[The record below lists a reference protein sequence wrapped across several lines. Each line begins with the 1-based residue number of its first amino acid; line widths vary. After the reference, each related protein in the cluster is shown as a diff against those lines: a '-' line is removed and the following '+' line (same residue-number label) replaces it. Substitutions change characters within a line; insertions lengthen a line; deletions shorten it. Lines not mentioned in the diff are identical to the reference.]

1 MSTRET
7 PHLQSLP
14 RLVAR
19 GRVSGLGTD
28 DLRFTAA
35 EIEVLL
41 RDTFN
46 LKITRDHAQTL
57 EQESEGWITSI
68 LLTHDSLWKGL
79 LKDALSNLPSGG
91 LLFDYMAAEVFSLQ
105 PPDVQRLMLSTSICN
120 EFDAGLCTA
129 LTGSPDSA
137 RTLDEIESKI
147 LFMVRLGGEGSW
159 YRYHHLFREFLR
171 ETLRKRYPSAFSV
184 LNVSAAEYFIST
196 GDRRQAI
203 QHYIQASEFELAL
216 ALLEAESEQLSHEG
230 LLDTLG
236 NWIELIPADQRAARP
251 RLLLDLARAYQTW
264 GRNDEAIE
272 LLNQAISTFN
282 DRGESLMEAQ
292 ALMHRSDSL
301 RFKAAHRMAIRDGKK
316 ALALVREHGTTAD
329 HAKARH
335 HLGSAYAQQG
345 RFSSAAKQ
353 FKAALRGFQA
363 EGNLF
368 SYLRSTAAS
377 ALSTVSSGTQRSRL
391 RISSWP
397 GKGGRR

>member
-1 MSTRET
+1 
-7 PHLQSLP
+7 
-14 RLVAR
+14 
-19 GRVSGLGTD
+19 
-28 DLRFTAA
+28 
-35 EIEVLL
+35 
-41 RDTFN
+41 
-46 LKITRDHAQTL
+46 
-57 EQESEGWITSI
+57 
-68 LLTHDSLWKGL
+68 
-79 LKDALSNLPSGG
+79 
-91 LLFDYMAAEVFSLQ
+91 
-105 PPDVQRLMLSTSICN
+105 MLSTSICN

-345 RFSSAAKQ
+345 RFCRETVQGGLEGFSGRGKPFSAISDPRPPRHCLQSARGLSEVGCVFRAGQARVAEDRKQ
-353 FKAALRGFQA
+353 ERARRDP
-363 EGNLF
+363 F